1 MAGDE
6 NMAPVESERA
16 EVPPTAKR
24 ARQQSDQ
31 PVTYPRNFAG
41 KKFFARAN
49 GILWQYNVDIM
60 LYFSQHYNYTSRRHT
75 LYTLYY
81 NAYPYPLQRGT
92 VRTCLSTQR
101 DSARHRMS
109 RCPAERP

>member
-31 PVTYPRNFAG
+31 PVTYPNNFAG
-41 KKFFARAN
+41 KKFFARTN

-60 LYFSQHYNYTSRRHT
+60 LYFSQHY
-75 LYTLYY
+75 
-81 NAYPYPLQRGT
+81 PYPLLREPVYT
-92 VRTCLSTQR
+92 SLSTR
-101 DSARHRMS
+101 RVRI
-109 RCPAERP
+109 

>member
-60 LYFSQHYNYTSRRHT
+60 LYFSQHY
-75 LYTLYY
+75 
-81 NAYPYPLQRGT
+81 PYPLQREPVYAAYLG
-92 VRTCLSTQR
+92 
-101 DSARHRMS
+101 DAARHPRS
-109 RCPAERP
+109 PDVALSLRP